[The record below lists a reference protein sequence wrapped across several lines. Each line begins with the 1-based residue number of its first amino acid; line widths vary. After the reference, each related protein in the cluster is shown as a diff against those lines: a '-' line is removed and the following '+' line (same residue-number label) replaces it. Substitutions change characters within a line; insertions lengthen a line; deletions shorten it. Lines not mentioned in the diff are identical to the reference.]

1 MKYKVWFEIYGKKML
16 SIVEANDPEDAKA
29 AVKSKI
35 QIHKIEKIEEP
46 RDNVAE
52 YLMNM
57 FNMK

>member
-1 MKYKVWFEIYGKKML
+1 MKYKVWFEIYGKKM
-16 SIVEANDPEDAKA
+16 ITVINANNETDAKTKI
-29 AVKSKI
+29 KSKI
-35 QIHKIEKIEEP
+35 HFHKIEKIEEP